1 MNINNINAGVATMD
15 TSPIEA
21 PVHQAIPPDV
31 DPVVKAEK
39 AKILR
44 AKEELKTYNEKP
56 EKEPLSAEETK
67 QITVDLNEYMND
79 LQTNLRFSI
88 YEKLDHQVV
97 VEIKNKQT
105 DEVIKQIPS
114 EELLEL
120 RVKMEE
126 LTGLLFDET
135 I

>member
-1 MNINNINAGVATMD
+1 MGVNNINGESATLEASQIKTA
-15 TSPIEA
+15 TS
-21 PVHQAIPPDV
+21 QAVTSDKIKNLQSKENKNTDNNLQNQLLS
-31 DPVVKAEK
+31 VK
-39 AKILR
+39 
-44 AKEELKTYNEKP
+44 
-56 EKEPLSAEETK
+56 ETE
-67 QITVDLNEYMND
+67 QITIDLNEYMTG

-97 VEIKNKQT
+97 VEIKNRET
-105 DEVIKQIPS
+105 DELIKQIPS

-126 LTGLLFDET
+126 LTGLLFDKT

>member
-1 MNINNINAGVATMD
+1 MNINNINADVATID
-15 TSPIEA
+15 PSPIGGHAAKVMPSAVESVA
-21 PVHQAIPPDV
+21 KTEK
-31 DPVVKAEK
+31 VKPKGEQ
-39 AKILR
+39 
-44 AKEELKTYNEKP
+44 KP
-56 EKEPLSAEETK
+56 ENEALSVEETE
-67 QITVDLNEYMND
+67 QVTIDLNEYMSD

-97 VEIKNKQT
+97 VEIKNKET

-114 EELLEL
+114 EEILEI

-126 LTGLLFDET
+126 LTGMLLDEK

>member
-1 MNINNINAGVATMD
+1 MNINNINTDVATMEPALVD
-15 TSPIEA
+15 
-21 PVHQAIPPDV
+21 
-31 DPVVKAEK
+31 DPVLHTTPNE
-39 AKILR
+39 IDSTS
-44 AKEELKTYNEKP
+44 KTEKP
-56 EKEPLSAEETK
+56 KNFSVLKEQKADAALQQKEPLSAEETE
-67 QITVDLNEYMND
+67 QITSDLNEYMGD
-79 LQTNLRFSI
+79 LQTNLRFSM

-97 VEIKNKQT
+97 VEIKNRQT

-126 LTGLLFDET
+126 LTGLIFDET